1 MRAEIGRR
9 TEEPASSKRIKATG
23 SHLPVL
29 LLFFS
34 SCSVVLSDYHL
45 KLDLL
50 RCSLDKL
57 RDTKPRTDLG
67 WFMRLMVGQVPMQ
80 LWKHADRMKFKD
92 EVRMQGAAEQ
102 SRRG

>member
-1 MRAEIGRR
+1 
-9 TEEPASSKRIKATG
+9 
-23 SHLPVL
+23 
-29 LLFFS
+29 
-34 SCSVVLSDYHL
+34 
-45 KLDLL
+45 LDLL

-92 EVRMQGAAEQ
+92 EVRMRGSRGAEQ
-102 SRRG
+102 RRGRSIWHLAMRI